1 MDVSIIIPVYNN
13 KDRLEKCLLALSQQT
28 IPRNK
33 YEIIVVDNDSTDGSY
48 EIAAK
53 YSNAVLIQNRIRSP
67 YPTRNLG
74 IKKARGYYKILV
86 DSNIVVP
93 REFIST
99 GINYLKTS
107 NSDFGAPTIKFEIN
121 PESTPWELLDS
132 LIYANVKTEIKN
144 NRVPGGCIFTQ
155 SHFFERFGYFDE
167 TLRSNGDTVW
177 SRNAT
182 TNGAK
187 LIHIENL
194 TVTYPP
200 KKKKDLL
207 KKAKRI
213 GRGNRMVWIKSG
225 KSLVWIFVKSIWSM
239 RPLSYKKFIAIIDSR
254 REPNIYY
261 PPLTLWL
268 YNWVRI
274 IYTSIGRLGF

>member
-1 MDVSIIIPVYNN
+1 MNVSVIVPVYNN
-13 KDRLEKCLLALSQQT
+13 KLRLEKCLLALSKQT
-28 IPRNK
+28 FPRDK
-33 YEIIVVDNDSTDGSY
+33 YEIIVVDNDSTDGSN

-53 YSNAVLIQNRIRSP
+53 YSNKVLLQSRIKSP

-74 IKKARGYYKILV
+74 IKHAQGYYKILL

-93 REFIST
+93 EEFLSI
-99 GINYLKTS
+99 GINYLKST
-107 NSDFGAPTIKFEIN
+107 NSDFGAPTIKFEIS
-121 PESTPWELLDS
+121 PKSTTWELLDS
-132 LIYANVKTEIKN
+132 IIYANVKVGIKN
-144 NRVPGGCIFTQ
+144 NTVPGGCIFTQ
-155 SHFFERFGYFDE
+155 GQFFERFGYFDE

-182 TNGAK
+182 NKGAK
-187 LIHIENL
+187 LIHIKNL

-225 KSLVWIFVKSIWSM
+225 KSLYWIFVKSIWSM
-239 RPLSYKKFIAIIDSR
+239 RPISYKKFVAIIESR

-261 PPLTLWL
+261 PPLKLWL

-274 IYTSIGRLGF
+274 IYTCIGRLGF